1 MPVLSRR
8 NTIVIAAALSIV
20 MCATRGQH
28 FAGLNHLPDAS
39 WAVFFLLGFYIRN
52 RLLLPLFLSLAALTD
67 CIAVTQ
73 FGISNYC
80 LTPAYPFLIPAYA
93 ALWLAGRWSATHY
106 HFDIHSLP
114 QLAFAAVG
122 GIATC
127 EIISSG
133 SFYFLGGR
141 FSDITLAEFIQRLI
155 QYFPADLAG
164 SALYLGIAALFH
176 VLVSLM
182 HRPAATT

>member
-1 MPVLSRR
+1 MLVLSRR
-8 NTIVIAAALSIV
+8 NTIVIAAVLSIA

-39 WAVFFLLGFYIRN
+39 WAVFFLLGFYSRN
-52 RLLLPLFLSLAALTD
+52 RLLLPLFLSLAALID

-106 HFDIHSLP
+106 HFDILSLP
-114 QLAFAAVG
+114 QLAFAVFS

-127 EIISSG
+127 EVISSG

-141 FSDITLAEFIQRLI
+141 FADSSLDEFTWRLI
-155 QYFPADLAG
+155 QYFPADLA
-164 SALYLGIAALFH
+164 SSSLYLGIAALFH

-182 HRPAATT
+182 HRPAAAT